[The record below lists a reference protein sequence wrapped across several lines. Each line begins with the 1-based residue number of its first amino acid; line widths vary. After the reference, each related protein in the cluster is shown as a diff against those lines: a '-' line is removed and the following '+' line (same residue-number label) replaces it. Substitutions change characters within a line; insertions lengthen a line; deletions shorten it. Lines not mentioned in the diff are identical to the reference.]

1 MTPFESFMETEFS
14 QTSAQTHDNLLDLDK
29 QLINWIHIVGKTKF
43 NLKTDA
49 FDFWKNDTS
58 IDNLL
63 DLKNIALNILC
74 TPSSTATVERV
85 FSAAGNACI
94 GRKNSFSEKR
104 LEMIV
109 FSKNFA
115 KFLNALNFLK

>member
-29 QLINWIHIVGKTKF
+29 QLINWIHIVGNTKV

-49 FDFWKNDTS
+49 FDFWKSTS
-58 IDNLL
+58 INNLL

-74 TPSSTATVERV
+74 TSSSTATVERV

-94 GRKNSFSEKR
+94 GRKNRLSEKR
-104 LEMIV
+104 LEMIGI
-109 FSKNFA
+109 FKNNS
-115 KFLNALNFLK
+115 KFLNTLNFLK

>member
-1 MTPFESFMETEFS
+1 
-14 QTSAQTHDNLLDLDK
+14 LLDLDK
-29 QLINWIHIVGKTKF
+29 QLINWIHIVGNTKV

-49 FDFWKNDTS
+49 FDFWKSTS
-58 IDNLL
+58 INNLL

-94 GRKNSFSEKR
+94 GRKNRLSEKR
-104 LEMIV
+104 LEMIGI
-109 FSKNFA
+109 FKNNS
-115 KFLNALNFLK
+115 KFLNTLNFLK